1 MEQLSPTVMMIS
13 GSEPIPEGTEDFVK
27 IALMGPT
34 DLNPAND
41 SWQSKFA
48 HGVAAITS
56 TEPGKGIVQ
65 FRGTKILLLNC
76 QSSQPQ
82 NPQMSF
88 DNPEFVNKLSADLDY
103 SGVADGIFFNFLKK
117 STGIIAPVEF
127 SLIAQSGKVVTRC
140 SNEYVN
146 YGLIRTL
153 CERFK
158 APLLPGATTSV
169 LLVLQTMWS
178 YIPKFQEIQKFKLPE

>member
-48 HGVAAITS
+48 QGVAAITS

-82 NPQMSF
+82 NPQMT
-88 DNPEFVNKLSADLDY
+88 FVNKLSADLDY

-153 CERFK
+153 CERYK